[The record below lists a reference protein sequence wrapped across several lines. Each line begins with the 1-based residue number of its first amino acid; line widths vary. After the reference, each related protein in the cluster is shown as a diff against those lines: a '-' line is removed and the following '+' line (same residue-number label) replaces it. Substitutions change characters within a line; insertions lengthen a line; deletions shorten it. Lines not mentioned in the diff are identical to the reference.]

1 MNKELKETMIK
12 VTVNCML
19 NPNNKDFY
27 IGTLT
32 FDKLHN
38 LIDNDSDKAE
48 VVFTALGIAQAE
60 FDNDCAYIENALI
73 DDIICEYAKHG
84 NFSHYGNIEHIWL
97 GCPECGCSAYIDGCH
112 CPNCDYED

>member
-1 MNKELKETMIK
+1 MNTNFNFKQTMVNI
-12 VTVNCML
+12 TVNCML
-19 NPNNKDFY
+19 NPHNSDFY

-38 LIDNDSDKAE
+38 LINNDSEKAE

-60 FDNDCAYIENALI
+60 FDNDCAYAESALI
-73 DDIICEYAKHG
+73 DDIACEFAKHG
-84 NFSHYGNIEHIWL
+84 NYSYYGDI
-97 GCPECGCSAYIDGCH
+97 CPECGCSTYNDGCR